1 MENGKKGKILKILII
16 LTIVLIWGQS
26 LLPPDMS
33 SGESGFVLEKIIKP
47 FLRFITGREA
57 EISEHL
63 VRKLAH
69 FTEFMVLGL
78 LVALYRIPSFTSS
91 GTAEAVPPSRCG
103 SVTSRF
109 LTATGSQFIAARPLR
124 YPMRGRQGESTTSKA
139 YGLRATAFFFG
150 ACVLFCFFIAFIDES
165 IQMFTGRGPAIA
177 DVWIDTGGAVTGI
190 GIEWIIEK
198 CTMRNA

>member
-16 LTIVLIWGQS
+16 LTIALIWGQS
-26 LLPPDMS
+26 FLPPDMS
-33 SGESGFVLEKIIKP
+33 SGESGFVLEKIVKP
-47 FLRFITGREA
+47 VLRFITGKEA
-57 EISEHL
+57 DISEYF

-91 GTAEAVPPSRCG
+91 GICFANT
-103 SVTSRF
+103 TF
-109 LTATGSQFIAARPLR
+109 
-124 YPMRGRQGESTTSKA
+124 PMRGRQGESTTSKA
-139 YGLRATAFFFG
+139 FFFG
-150 ACVLFCFFIAFIDES
+150 ACALFCFFIAFIDES

-177 DVWIDTGGAVTGI
+177 DVWIDTAGAAAGI

>member
-1 MENGKKGKILKILII
+1 MSKQRKILKILII

-26 LLPPDMS
+26 FLPPDMS
-33 SGESGFVLEKIIKP
+33 SGESGFVLEKIVKP

-78 LVALYRIPSFTSS
+78 LVALFNIHNKNVACDGPQPLPITYYPLTKNCALRIMHC
-91 GTAEAVPPSRCG
+91 A
-103 SVTSRF
+103 
-109 LTATGSQFIAARPLR
+109 
-124 YPMRGRQGESTTSKA
+124 
-139 YGLRATAFFFG
+139 
-150 ACVLFCFFIAFIDES
+150 LFCMFIAFIDES